1 MAKRI
6 TRAKSA
12 KSAKSFADLSV
23 RARIEAVRRIRE
35 RIGYAGF
42 QVVSGTDQNLRA
54 RGVPERG
61 GEDDALTYYNRTKL
75 LNLVRNGVRN
85 SPSLNAV
92 LKQFEVNVVG
102 TVGGKASFVFQ
113 DDRFGTRFRDAF
125 AKTCRSIEYF
135 DGMAFGEVLKKTLIT
150 YLIGGDVVLMFDQ
163 FTGKIVAFEPDCINN
178 LEDAEFARMFP
189 DGWTQRQGRVFNE
202 AAQFCGVIVS
212 HSQRGSGPFRYRDE
226 SGRQIA
232 FVLLKKDPNGDP
244 IDEDWVMVRNAY
256 RFNQGRGTPPFGA
269 SLGSVIDLEDVTK
282 FEVQS
287 AKANAQTIAQIYQT
301 ASDTNSS
308 VLADGIDPNEA
319 PTDWSKADEAAVQE
333 AVNAAQEDGENFT
346 FDEIRDA
353 GVIFNKMP
361 AGAKMELLDTK
372 HPNANMP
379 QFIRWLEGR
388 TAASLGLGALY
399 ATMHPE
405 ASYTQ
410 FRGEQVLSWP
420 TFEELQKFLEQNVCD
435 WVLGHF
441 ARRYERMSGV
451 RMPDGW
457 KTGVSWQWP
466 KMREVNAVDEQNAL
480 QLKLKN
486 FTGSFREVY
495 GPNWRERVRE
505 ISEEVEYFKSL
516 GIPHPGLITVAGS
529 VVDPGAT
536 N

>member
-1 MAKRI
+1 MAKRS
-6 TRAKSA
+6 TRAKST
-12 KSAKSFADLSV
+12 KSFADLSV
-23 RARIEAVRRIRE
+23 RARIEAVRRIRA
-35 RIGYAGF
+35 RVGYAGF

-54 RGVPERG
+54 RGVPEKG
-61 GEDDALTYYNRTKL
+61 GEDAALSFYNRTKL

-113 DDRFGTRFRDAF
+113 DERFASNFRDSF
-125 AKTCRSIEYF
+125 GKWCRSIEYF

-150 YLIGGDVVLMFDQ
+150 YLIGGDIVLMFDK
-163 FTGKIVAFEPDCINN
+163 FTGKIVAFEPDCIND
-178 LEDAEFARMFP
+178 LDEGEFARMFP
-189 DGWTQRQGRVFNE
+189 AGWTQRQGRVFNE
-202 AAQFCGVIVS
+202 SAQFCGVIVS
-212 HSQRGSGPFRYRDE
+212 HSQRGSGPFHFRDQT
-226 SGRQIA
+226 GRQIA
-232 FVLLKKDPNGDP
+232 FVLLKNDPNGDP
-244 IDEDWVMVRNAY
+244 IDEDWIMVRNAY

-282 FEVQS
+282 FEVQA

-301 ASDTNSS
+301 SVGSDSAGATLSDGTN
-308 VLADGIDPNEA
+308 PNEA
-319 PTDWSKADEAAVQE
+319 VTNWSEADDKAVQE
-333 AVNAAQEDGENFT
+333 ALEAAREEGEDFT
-346 FDEIRDA
+346 FDEIRGA

-361 AGAKMELLDTK
+361 AGAKMELMDTK

-441 ARRYERMSGV
+441 ARRYELMNGV

-457 KTGVSWQWP
+457 LSGVSWQWP
-466 KMREVNAVDEQNAL
+466 RMREVDAVDEQNAL
-480 QLKLKN
+480 QLKIKN

-495 GPNWRERVRE
+495 GPNWRERVSE
-505 ISEEVEYFKSL
+505 IAEEVEFFKSL
-516 GIPHPGLITVAGS
+516 GIPHPGLITVAGA
-529 VVDPGAT
+529 VVDPGA
-536 N
+536 NN